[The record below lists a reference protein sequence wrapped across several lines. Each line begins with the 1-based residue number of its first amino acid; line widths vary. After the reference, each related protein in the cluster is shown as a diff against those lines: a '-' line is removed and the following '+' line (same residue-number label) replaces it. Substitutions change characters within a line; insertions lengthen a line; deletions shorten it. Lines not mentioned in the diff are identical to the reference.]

1 MKRLIEPLRLLD
13 RLFARAVNF
22 SVIVSLLVMATLTL
36 TQVIL
41 RDFLNSGIVGAEIV
55 ARHLVLW
62 IAFLGGMMAT
72 RRRQHVSI
80 DIITR
85 LFSHR
90 ARNVLCLVLDGI
102 AGVVAWWLAQAAYT
116 FMLAERE
123 MAAMLIGNIPVWW
136 AEAIIPF
143 GFAMIAFEYAIG
155 VVLDAWQVVIM
166 GDVNHVAGDWRR
178 YISR

>member
-1 MKRLIEPLRLLD
+1 MKRFVTLLGVLD

-36 TQVIL
+36 TQVVL
-41 RDFLNSGIVGAEIV
+41 RDFFSSGIVGAEIV

-80 DIITR
+80 DIVTR
-85 LFSHR
+85 LLSRR
-90 ARNVLCLVLDGI
+90 ARNVLCLILDGV
-102 AGVVAWWLAQAAYT
+102 AGVVAWWLAKAAYS
-116 FMLAERE
+116 FVLAEQE
-123 MAAMLIGNIPVWW
+123 MAAMLIGNIPIWW

-143 GFAMIAFEYAIG
+143 GFAMIALEYAIG
-155 VVLDAWQVVIM
+155 VALDAWQVVIR